1 MTRADLVTEITNVLF
16 AQTST
21 LSRGYDV
28 RAVDDLL
35 DRLRE
40 RVLAG
45 ASAEEIEGLVT
56 QARFTVRRRGYAV
69 DEVDAF
75 LARLPSDVRAL
86 GADADADADHRDGE
100 PLRGATTGTRPDGIR
115 SDPLPSA
122 VSEPAPGLL
131 DRLLRGLRG
140 S

>member
-86 GADADADADHRDGE
+86 GADADADHRDGE
-100 PLRGATTGTRPDGIR
+100 PLRGATTDARPDGIR